1 MNWFTGVL
9 VYGMIWMVV
18 LLTVLPWG
26 VRRSESPEP
35 GHEPGAPEKPMM
47 WRKVLATSV
56 IAGVIWAGVYVVIDQ
71 GWITFRE
78 YTPLGTSA
86 PQTPPS

>member
-1 MNWFTGVL
+1 MNWFTGLL

-26 VRRSESPEP
+26 VHRAEEPEP

-47 WRKVLATSV
+47 WRKVLATSA
-56 IAGVIWAGVYVVIDQ
+56 IAAVIWAGVYVVIDR

-86 PQTPPS
+86 PK

>member
-1 MNWFTGVL
+1 MTWFTGLL

-26 VRRSESPEP
+26 VHRVQEPEP
-35 GHEPGAPEKPMM
+35 GQDPGAPERPLM
-47 WRKVLATSV
+47 WRKALVTTV
-56 IAGVIWAGVYVVIDQ
+56 IAAVIWAGVYVVIDQ

-78 YTPLGTSA
+78 YTPLGTSK
-86 PQTPPS
+86 PQ